1 MKRVWVSRLVTLL
14 CSLFAGGALAAQE
27 VIELDVQEAVSRA
40 INSNLSVRAGRLG
53 VAGSQRQIDASWNV
67 FLPSITVG
75 TTLNR
80 SNEAN
85 QIFGTQD
92 EYRWTGTASVDARL
106 TVLPQVFVE
115 LNAAR
120 SDHAAGILSQTELE
134 EQISEQVQL
143 AFYSLLLQREQVAVA
158 EASAERSQRTVND
171 SRADHAAGLAPL
183 QTLRQAELAAANAQ
197 LLVIQRQVTLEQS
210 LADFAELLAI
220 EPDRTIVLRGAI
232 ATPQSVAS
240 PLAFGPTRDAV
251 AGRTDLA
258 RLQVQIEAQ
267 TAREASARIGRYLPS
282 ITVAA
287 GYNPVIPDVFNA
299 NSAANEQII
308 DNGSLSVSLSFAL
321 DGLLP
326 FSQQAVSQDG
336 VQTRSQTLALEY
348 QEALRSAQ
356 AEYRTLLRSLAASQ
370 AALAAGQ
377 LSLDLA
383 REVLDLTEE
392 AYTAGSSDFAALDDA
407 TQAVLEAELAL
418 LSERFNYQSI
428 IIRLASATGQQVLS
442 NDTQGVER

>member
-1 MKRVWVSRLVTLL
+1 MKRAWVGRWVMLL
-14 CSLFAGGALAAQE
+14 GSLSTGGTLAAQE
-27 VIELDVQEAVSRA
+27 VIELDVQEAVTRA

-53 VAGSQRQIDASWNV
+53 VAGSQRQIDTSWNV
-67 FLPSITVG
+67 FLPSITAS
-75 TTLNR
+75 TTLTR

-85 QIFGTQD
+85 QILGTQD
-92 EYRWTGTASVDARL
+92 EYHWTGTAGLDARL
-106 TVLPQVFVE
+106 TVLPQVFAE
-115 LNAAR
+115 LNAAQ

-158 EASAERSQRTVND
+158 EASAQRSRRTVSD
-171 SRADHAAGLAPL
+171 SRADHAAGLVPL
-183 QTLRQAELAAANAQ
+183 QTLRQAELAAANAE

-220 EPDRTIVLRGAI
+220 EPDQTIVLRGAI

-240 PLAFGPTRDAV
+240 PLAVGPARDAV

-258 RLQVQIEAQ
+258 RLQVQIDAQ
-267 TAREASARIGRYLPS
+267 AAREASARIGRYLPS

-287 GYNPVIPDVFNA
+287 GYNPVIPDVFDA

-308 DNGSLSVSLSFAL
+308 DNGSLSITLSFAL

-326 FSQQAVSQDG
+326 FSQQSVSQDG
-336 VQTRSQTLALEY
+336 VRTRSQTLALEY

-370 AALAAGQ
+370 AALAAVQ

-383 REVLDLTEE
+383 REVLELTEE
-392 AYTAGSSDFAALDDA
+392 AYAAGGSDFAALDDA

-428 IIRLASATGQQVLS
+428 IIQLATATGQQVLS
-442 NDTQGVER
+442 QDTQGVER